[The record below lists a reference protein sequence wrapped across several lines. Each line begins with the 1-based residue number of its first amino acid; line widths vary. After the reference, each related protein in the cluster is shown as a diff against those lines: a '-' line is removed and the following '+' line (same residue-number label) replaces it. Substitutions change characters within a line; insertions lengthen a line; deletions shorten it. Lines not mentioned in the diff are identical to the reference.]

1 MGLSRLS
8 ERCQKCKYVD
18 TCNHK
23 RMEAFA
29 YLKELPNGAGAN
41 VAAPIMQPHDY
52 RDVKIS
58 PDMTITIDLEELKKE
73 NFRV

>member
-1 MGLSRLS
+1 
-8 ERCQKCKYVD
+8 
-18 TCNHK
+18 
-23 RMEAFA
+23 MEAFA